1 MAKRQ
6 PLAKPVTVRQVL
18 DSLIRP
24 GDWQALEQRR
34 RLREIWE
41 EVVPEPV
48 QAQARLVDFSR
59 RELWVEVTASPWV
72 QELQYLKPKIL
83 DSFAMALGAGVV
95 RDVRFRVG
103 GGKGED

>member
-1 MAKRQ
+1 
-6 PLAKPVTVRQVL
+6 
-18 DSLIRP
+18 
-24 GDWQALEQRR
+24 
-34 RLREIWE
+34 
-41 EVVPEPV
+41 
-48 QAQARLVDFSR
+48 VDFSR